1 MMTQAEGVL
10 RDSSVMLIGRFDHTS
25 PEEGGL
31 HSFQIILIDHHPAIG
46 SVVKQML
53 LEKAAE
59 EIVIMLMMIGA

>member
-1 MMTQAEGVL
+1 MMTQAEGVF
-10 RDSSVMLIGRFDHTS
+10 RDSSVMLIGRFDHTP

-31 HSFQIILIDHHPAIG
+31 HFFQIILINHQPPIG
-46 SVVKQML
+46 SVVKPML